1 MEYDALLRI
10 SHGRRYEV
18 VPPPHRLIRAFGGL
32 LVSDVRG
39 VRLKGED
46 AYFRVVAG
54 RWPEGFVELSLKL
67 VVWVFFGLE
76 KEAAVHAFVAPG
88 VDEHVQTTV
97 AESWVEFF
105 RRQKLLF
112 ASFFF

>member
-1 MEYDALLRI
+1 M
-10 SHGRRYEV
+10 
-18 VPPPHRLIRAFGGL
+18 
-32 LVSDVRG
+32 SDVRG
-39 VRLKGED
+39 FGSKAKTHISELSRG
-46 AYFRVVAG
+46 AG
-54 RWPEGFVELSLKL
+54 PKASIELSLKL

-88 VDEHVQTTV
+88 VDEHVPDNRRKV
-97 AESWVEFF
+97 LGGVF